1 MIDWSQIKEL
11 RAEMEDAFDEV
22 VSLFLEEA
30 DDLMARVRQAR
41 ASERRDP
48 AALAADLH
56 ALKGA
61 ALNLGLRAFADACG
75 EGERRA
81 QSGDAENIDLDG
93 IISCFTT
100 SRTALLKG
108 LDRDAA

>member
-1 MIDWSQIKEL
+1 MIDWSQIDEL
-11 RAEMEDAFDEV
+11 RAEVDDAFDEV

-30 DDLMARVRQAR
+30 DDIMARVRQAQGVP
-41 ASERRDP
+41 RRDP

-81 QSGDAENIDLDG
+81 QSGDADSIDLDG
-93 IISCFTT
+93 IIACFAA
-100 SRTALLKG
+100 SRIALLKG